1 MRETAG
7 EVTAEG
13 DAEAPTTSTGPT
25 SYAVRTLVTWQT
37 AVRWIVGLGGPFGP
51 KLGPID

>member
-25 SYAVRTLVTWQT
+25 SYAVRTSL
-37 AVRWIVGLGGPFGP
+37 PFGDVAN
-51 KLGPID
+51 GC